1 MKVRKA
7 GGALGAYV
15 EGVTLGDM
23 AAHADAHADLRAALL
38 EHEVLFLRDQHATP
52 QEFQAFARRFG
63 PVEAHPA
70 YDTVPGAPDV
80 QILESTAER
89 PSKIEVWHSDMTFRP
104 QPPAITLLHGQTIPA
119 YGGDTLWASAS
130 HAYESLSAPLR
141 TMLDGLAAVHD
152 FKHGFQE
159 SLAEPG
165 GAERLADAVAAN
177 PPVRHPLVRTHPES
191 GRKAIYV
198 NALFT
203 TRIDGFSRPE
213 SDAVLAF
220 LNRHVIT
227 DEFTVRLSWQPG
239 TVAIWD
245 NRTTQ
250 HKPVNDFLPQ
260 HRLMHRVTIAGD
272 RPT

>member
-1 MKVRKA
+1 VA
-7 GGALGAYV
+7 PPLAL
-15 EGVTLGDM
+15 EQLD
-23 AAHADAHADLRAALL
+23 HLRSRRPGLQRRGSGQRRQVQLL
-38 EHEVLFLRDQHATP
+38 QHL
-52 QEFQAFARRFG
+52 
-63 PVEAHPA
+63 V
-70 YDTVPGAPDV
+70 
-80 QILESTAER
+80 
-89 PSKIEVWHSDMTFRP
+89 
-104 QPPAITLLHGQTIPA
+104 
-119 YGGDTLWASAS
+119 
-130 HAYESLSAPLR
+130 
-141 TMLDGLAAVHD
+141 
-152 FKHGFQE
+152 
-159 SLAEPG
+159 
-165 GAERLADAVAAN
+165 